1 MTRSI
6 KVYDDIIISI
16 IKIDDYDIEK
26 QYYYIM
32 EKTILAIGL
41 LMLVGTLYNVQ
52 STPELQLAAQFTNY
66 QATFNKQ
73 YSGSELLYRLQV
85 YEANLADIKARNQKL
100 GREIFGETQFTDL
113 TDEEFAAT
121 YLTLKVNPD
130 DLEVPKAQ
138 FENVNATPIDWRTRG
153 AVNKVKDQGQC
164 GSCWAFSTTGVL
176 EGFYKVQTGELPDL
190 SEQQLVDCS
199 TLIDFNQGCDG
210 GMPSRALNYVK
221 RNGLTTQDA
230 YPYEHIQN
238 KSCKIKGGAYKVAG
252 STAIAAN
259 EAAHQAALQNGPI
272 SVAVKASD
280 WKNYKP
286 KGDDFIF
293 PDSACT
299 GDVNHAVL
307 AVGFTSEALIVKNS
321 WNTVWGVD
329 GYIYLQ
335 GGKNTCS
342 VWDNSVVPK

>member
-1 MTRSI
+1 
-6 KVYDDIIISI
+6 
-16 IKIDDYDIEK
+16 
-26 QYYYIM
+26 M
-32 EKTILAIGL
+32 EKTLLAIGL
-41 LMLVGTLYNVQ
+41 MMLVGTLYNVQ
-52 STPELQLAAQFTNY
+52 SVPELELAQKFTNY
-66 QATFNKQ
+66 QAQFNKQ

-85 YEANLADIKARNQKL
+85 YEANLADIKARNQRV
-100 GREIFGETQFTDL
+100 GRQIFGETQFTDL
-113 TDEEFAAT
+113 TDEEFAAI
-121 YLTLKVNPD
+121 YLTLKV
-130 DLEVPKAQ
+130 VPEEFETQKSQ
-138 FENVNATPIDWRTRG
+138 FENVTATPIDWRSRG
-153 AVNKVKDQGQC
+153 AVTPVKDQQAC

-176 EGFYKVQTGELPDL
+176 EGWFQINTGKLPNL

-199 TLIDFNQGCDG
+199 TFIPDLNQGCNG

-230 YPYEHIQN
+230 YPYQAVDQA
-238 KSCKIKGGAYKVAG
+238 CKIKGGEYKVSG

-259 EAAHQAALQNGPI
+259 EAAHQAALQSGPV

-286 KGDDFIF
+286 KGDNYIF
-293 PDSACT
+293 PDSECT

>member
-1 MTRSI
+1 
-6 KVYDDIIISI
+6 
-16 IKIDDYDIEK
+16 
-26 QYYYIM
+26 M
-32 EKTILAIGL
+32 EKTLLAIGL
-41 LMLVGTLYNVQ
+41 MMLVGTLYNVQ
-52 STPELQLAAQFTNY
+52 SVPELELAQKFTNY
-66 QATFNKQ
+66 QAQFNKQ

-85 YEANLADIKARNQKL
+85 YEANIADIKARNARV

-121 YLTLKVNPD
+121 YLTLKVIP
-130 DLEVPKAQ
+130 EEFETEKSQ
-138 FENVNATPIDWRTRG
+138 FENVTATPIDWRSRG
-153 AVNKVKDQGQC
+153 AVQKVKDQGQC

-176 EGFYKVQTGELPDL
+176 EGFFKINTGELPDL

-199 TLIDFNQGCDG
+199 TFIPDLNQGCNG

-221 RNGLTTQDA
+221 RNGLTTQSA
-230 YPYEHIQN
+230 YPYKAVDQT
-238 KSCKIKGGAYKVAG
+238 CAIKGGAYKVSG

-259 EAAHQAALQNGPI
+259 EAAHQAALQSGPV

-286 KGDDFIF
+286 KGDDYIF
-293 PDSACT
+293 PDAECT

-307 AVGFTSEALIVKNS
+307 AVGFTNDALIVKNS
-321 WNTVWGVD
+321 WAEKWGVD

-335 GGKNTCS
+335 GGRNTCS

>member
-1 MTRSI
+1 
-6 KVYDDIIISI
+6 
-16 IKIDDYDIEK
+16 
-26 QYYYIM
+26 M
-32 EKTILAIGL
+32 EKTLLAIGL

-52 STPELQLAAQFTNY
+52 SVPEVQLATQFTNY

-73 YSGSELLYRLQV
+73 YSGSELLYRLSV
-85 YEANLADIKARNQKL
+85 YQANLADIKARNEKI

-113 TDEEFAAT
+113 TDEEFAAN
-121 YLTLKVNPD
+121 YLTLKVNSD
-130 DLEVPKAQ
+130 DLEVPKAE
-138 FENVNATPIDWRTRG
+138 FNNVNATPIDWRTRG
-153 AVNKVKDQGQC
+153 AVQYVKDQGQC

-176 EGFYKVQTGELPDL
+176 EGFYKVTTGELPDL

-199 TLIDFNQGCDG
+199 TLIDFNQGCNG

-230 YPYEHIQN
+230 YPYTAKETG
-238 KSCKIKGGAYKVAG
+238 SCRIKGGPYKVNG

-259 EAAHQAALQNGPI
+259 EAAHQAALQQGPV

-286 KGDDFIF
+286 KSDDYIF
-293 PDSACT
+293 PDSQCT
-299 GDVNHAVL
+299 GDINHAVL

-321 WNTVWGVD
+321 WSTKWGVD
-329 GYIYLQ
+329 GYIYLE
-335 GGKNTCS
+335 GGRNTCS
-342 VWDNSVVPK
+342 VWNNSVVPK